1 MELGGYFFVLRI
13 RTYIT
18 MHSVVLNMDGMKEQR
33 TLALVEEKLPA
44 MRRFVF
50 AEDGVAEEIFCDEES
65 RFQMMQRVIKGRMLP
80 LLILFFTVLLPQFI
94 SHLFYTR
101 YYLIA
106 SLIGGVLAMYL
117 TIFGMCFVKYTQ
129 YKNRRK

>member
-1 MELGGYFFVLRI
+1 MLRI

-18 MHSVVLNMDGMKEQR
+18 MHSVVLSMDGMKEQR

-65 RFQMMQRVIKGRMLP
+65 RLRMMHLP
-80 LLILFFTVLLPQFI
+80 IVF
-94 SHLFYTR
+94 
-101 YYLIA
+101 
-106 SLIGGVLAMYL
+106 
-117 TIFGMCFVKYTQ
+117 
-129 YKNRRK
+129 